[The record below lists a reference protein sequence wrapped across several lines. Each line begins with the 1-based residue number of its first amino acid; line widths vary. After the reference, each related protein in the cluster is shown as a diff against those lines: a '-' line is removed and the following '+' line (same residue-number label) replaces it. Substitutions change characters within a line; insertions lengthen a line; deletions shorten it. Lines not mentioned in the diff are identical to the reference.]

1 MISNLFNKNQKNK
14 NNDQNNDLM
23 KVVALLIHAA
33 KIDENYSKKE
43 RRMIVNFTELFLK
56 KEREKKIKN
65 TIKIFFKKIFIR

>member
-33 KIDENYSKKE
+33 KIDENYSEKE

-56 KEREKKIKN
+56 K
-65 TIKIFFKKIFIR
+65 